1 MIEHEKN
8 ELTTT
13 PLYDLMFGEQ
23 SEYARKLAEHRAW
36 MQSIV
41 HERPPAGTPFKVGVY
56 IRFFNQTKYENYLE
70 HHKKQFLDTI
80 AMCPKWAL
88 VDFYVDTGAV
98 APNMESASEWCRL
111 LEDCMAGKV
120 DLILT
125 QKVSNVT
132 RKPNEVTLL
141 SRIMA
146 TQEPPI
152 GIYFISEDIY
162 TLASYYQHDIRDTY
176 FFSDDWNFEVAGE
189 MERGLLND

>member
-13 PLYDLMFGEQ
+13 PLYELMFGER
-23 SEYARKLAEHRAW
+23 SERARKLAEHRAW

-70 HHKKQFLDTI
+70 YHKKHFIDTI
-80 AMCPKWAL
+80 VMCPKWTL

-98 APNMESASEWCRL
+98 APNMESAPEWCRL

-132 RKPNEVTLL
+132 RKPSEVTLL
-141 SRIMA
+141 SRILA
-146 TQEPPI
+146 TQNPPI
-152 GIYFISEDIY
+152 GIYFISEDIF
-162 TLASYYQHDIRDTY
+162 TLASYYQEDMQDTY
-176 FFSDDWNFEVAGE
+176 FFPDDWNLEIADE